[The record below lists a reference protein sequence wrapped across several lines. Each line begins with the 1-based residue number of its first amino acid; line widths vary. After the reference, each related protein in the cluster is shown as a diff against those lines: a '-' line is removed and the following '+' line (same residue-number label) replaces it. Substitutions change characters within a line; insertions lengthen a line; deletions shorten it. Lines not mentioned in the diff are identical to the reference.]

1 MQTNDNNIPSEGSKT
16 NDGNNFNIYTS
27 YKFNNVSKNKKMR
40 LIIMIFFLISNLTL
54 LAQDS
59 YFPPISGDQWATID
73 PKDLGW
79 CEEGVAGLYS
89 FLEEKETK
97 AFIVLKDG
105 KIAVEKYFGTFT
117 KDSIWYWASAGKSL
131 AGFLTGMAQEKGL
144 LDIQDKTSKYL
155 GQGWTNLTP
164 EQENKITI
172 WHQLSMTT
180 GLDDNVPDD
189 NCMLASCLNYK
200 AAAGTRW
207 AYHNAPYRLIHEV
220 IGKAWGSTMQNFMNT
235 QLTLKTGIS
244 GLWYDGVMYSKPRSM
259 ARFGLLMLNSGNWNG
274 QKILSDQNFIQSMI
288 IPSQELNKSYG
299 LLWWLNGQSSFMLP
313 GSQIVFNGT
322 LIPNAPGNTWCAL
335 GKNDQ
340 KIYIV
345 PSEKLVIIRMGQDGG
360 QVTGA
365 LSSFDNF
372 LWEKLNDVFC
382 TSSMNTEISLNQPVD
397 IYPNPFMDNFNLCFS
412 DDHIKSLIQ
421 LFNSQG
427 KLLFEGN
434 KVELEKVGISRSL
447 NSGIY
452 FLRVKV
458 DNKEYVTKK
467 LIKI

>member
-1 MQTNDNNIPSEGSKT
+1 MKLFLPIFLLTAH
-16 NDGNNFNIYTS
+16 
-27 YKFNNVSKNKKMR
+27 
-40 LIIMIFFLISNLTL
+40 IILG
-54 LAQDS
+54 AQES
-59 YFPPISGDQWATID
+59 YFPPLSGDQWATID
-73 PKDLGW
+73 PNDLGW
-79 CEEGVAGLYS
+79 CQEGIAGLYS

-144 LDIQDKTSKYL
+144 LNIQDKTSKYL

-164 EQENKITI
+164 EQENRITI

-180 GLDDNVPDD
+180 GLDDNVADD
-189 NCMLASCLNYK
+189 NCMLASCLKYK
-200 AAAGTRW
+200 AIPGTRW

-274 QKILSDQNFIQSMI
+274 QKILSDHNFIQSMVT
-288 IPSQELNKSYG
+288 PSQELNKSYG
-299 LLWWLNGQSSFMLP
+299 LLWWLNGQPSFMLP

-322 LIPNAPGNTWCAL
+322 LIPNAPGSTWCAL

-340 KIYIV
+340 KIYIA
-345 PSEKLVIIRMGQDGG
+345 PSEKLVIIRMGQDGD

-365 LSSFDNF
+365 LSSFDNL
-372 LWEKLNDVFC
+372 LWEKLNDMFC
-382 TSSMNTEISLNQPVD
+382 TSSINTEITLNQTVD
-397 IYPNPFMDNFNLCFS
+397 IYPNPFRDHFNLRFS
-412 DDHIKSLIQ
+412 DDYKKHHIQ
-421 LFNSQG
+421 LFNPQG
-427 KLLFEGN
+427 KLLFDGDKE
-434 KVELEKVGISRSL
+434 VLEKAGISRSL
-447 NSGIY
+447 NTGIY

-458 DNKEYVTKK
+458 DNNEFVTKK

>member
-1 MQTNDNNIPSEGSKT
+1 MKLFLPIFLLTAH
-16 NDGNNFNIYTS
+16 
-27 YKFNNVSKNKKMR
+27 
-40 LIIMIFFLISNLTL
+40 IILG
-54 LAQDS
+54 AQES
-59 YFPPISGDQWATID
+59 YFPPLSGDQWATID
-73 PKDLGW
+73 PNDLGW
-79 CEEGVAGLYS
+79 CQEGIAGLYS

-105 KIAVEKYFGTFT
+105 KIAVEKYFDTFT

-131 AGFLTGMAQEKGL
+131 AGFLTGMAQENGL
-144 LDIQDKTSKYL
+144 LNIQDKTSKYL

-180 GLDDNVPDD
+180 GLDDNVADD
-189 NCMLASCLNYK
+189 NCMLVSCLKYK
-200 AAAGTRW
+200 AIPGTRW
-207 AYHNAPYRLIHEV
+207 AYHNAPYRLIHDV

-244 GLWYDGVMYSKPRSM
+244 GLWYDGVLYSKPRSM
-259 ARFGLLMLNSGNWNG
+259 ARFGLLMLNSGIWNG
-274 QKILSDQNFIQSMI
+274 QKILSDQNFIQSMVT
-288 IPSQELNKSYG
+288 PSQELNKSYG
-299 LLWWLNGQSSFMLP
+299 LLWWLNGQPSFMLP

-322 LIPNAPGNTWCAL
+322 LIPNAPGSTWCAL

-365 LSSFDNF
+365 LSSFDNL
-372 LWEKLNDVFC
+372 LWEKLNDMFC
-382 TSSMNTEISLNQPVD
+382 TSSINTEITLNQTVD
-397 IYPNPFMDNFNLCFS
+397 IYPNPFRDHFNLRFS
-412 DDHIKSLIQ
+412 DDYKKHHIQ
-421 LFNSQG
+421 LFNPQG
-427 KLLFEGN
+427 KLLFDGDKE
-434 KVELEKVGISRSL
+434 VLEKAGISRSL
-447 NSGIY
+447 NTGIY
-452 FLRVKV
+452 FLRVQV
-458 DNKEYVTKK
+458 DNNEFVTKK